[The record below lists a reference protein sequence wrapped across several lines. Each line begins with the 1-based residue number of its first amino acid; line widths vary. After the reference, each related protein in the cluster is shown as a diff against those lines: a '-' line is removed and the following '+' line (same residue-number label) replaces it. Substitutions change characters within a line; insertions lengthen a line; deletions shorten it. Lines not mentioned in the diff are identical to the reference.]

1 MILNLHGVNVNY
13 GKVAAVRNVSFCVE
27 KGSIVALIGANGAG
41 KSTVLKT
48 ISGLA
53 TCISGSI
60 LFEGK
65 IINNFSAQDIVRLGI
80 SHVPEGRRLFPDMT
94 VGENLAMGSYLRKWG
109 AETKKDLDAVFE
121 YFPVLKK
128 RIKQRAGSLSGG
140 EQQMVAI
147 GRALMAVPKL
157 LLLDEP
163 STGLSP
169 LMSKTITK
177 IIQAINE
184 KGVSVL
190 LVEQNANLALK
201 IAHSGYVLETGNIV
215 IHGKAED
222 LLKNEA
228 VKSAYLGV

>member
-1 MILNLHGVNVNY
+1 MILNLQGVNVNY
-13 GKVAAVRNVSFCVE
+13 GKVAAVRNVSLCVK
-27 KGSIVALIGANGAG
+27 KGSIVALIGSNGAG

-48 ISGLA
+48 ISGLVP
-53 TCISGSI
+53 CISGSI

-65 IINNFSAQDIVRLGI
+65 NINNLSAQDIVKLGI

-109 AETKKDLDAVFE
+109 AETKKDLDTIFE

-147 GRALMAVPKL
+147 GRALMSAPKL

-177 IIQAINE
+177 IIQVINE
-184 KGVSVL
+184 KNVSVL
-190 LVEQNANLALK
+190 LVEQNANLALT

-215 IHGKAED
+215 IQGKAAE

>member
-1 MILNLHGVNVNY
+1 MILNLQGVNVNY
-13 GKVAAVRNVSFCVE
+13 GKVAAVRNVSLCVE
-27 KGSIVALIGANGAG
+27 KGSIVALIGSNGAG

-48 ISGLA
+48 ISGLVP
-53 TCISGSI
+53 CISGSI

-65 IINNFSAQDIVRLGI
+65 NINNLSAQDIVKLGI

-94 VGENLAMGSYLRKWG
+94 IGENLAMGSYLRKWG
-109 AETKKDLDAVFE
+109 AETKKDLDTIFE

-147 GRALMAVPKL
+147 GRALMSAPKL

-177 IIQAINE
+177 IIQVINE
-184 KGVSVL
+184 KNVSVL
-190 LVEQNANLALK
+190 LVEQNANLALT

-215 IHGKAED
+215 IQGKAAE